1 MEIKQQNN
9 EKNGMFE
16 AFIDGRHAGEMTYTW
31 AGEDKF
37 IIDHTDV
44 EEAYNGLGVGMNLL
58 NAVVDFARKENKKV
72 IPLCPFASAMFKK
85 HTELQEVLA

>member
-37 IIDHTDV
+37 IRWSGYDDGFWWNNVAATEHFTDRKG
-44 EEAYNGLGVGMNLL
+44 EATGKTYRLDPATNL
-58 NAVVDFARKENKKV
+58 VTV
-72 IPLCPFASAMFKK
+72 I
-85 HTELQEVLA
+85 

>member
-9 EKNGMFE
+9 EKNGKFE
-16 AFIDGRHAGEMTYTW
+16 AFIDGRQAGEMTYTW

-37 IIDHTDV
+37 IIDHTGV
-44 EEAYNGLGVGMNLL
+44 EEAYNGLGVGKNLL
-58 NAVVDFARKENKKV
+58 HAVVEFARKENKKV

-85 HTELQEVLA
+85 HAELQDVLA